1 MISFILPTTV
11 TPAAEFLGFQ
21 PPWPPY
27 CPHIDAIPVALLGIA
42 ALIFQI
48 HYRDDAIKGTCGVM
62 VRVCGVE
69 RVMVI
74 AASL

>member
-1 MISFILPTTV
+1 MRNNHQKSPGI
-11 TPAAEFLGFQ
+11 TPNFFFRQ
-21 PPWPPY
+21 
-27 CPHIDAIPVALLGIA
+27 VLGIA
-42 ALIFQI
+42 ALVFQI
-48 HYRDDAIKGTCGVM
+48 HYRDDVIKGICDVM